1 MPCPFPTRSPGS
13 HLHRLR
19 SKKHPSGWSVYS
31 SQVQRTDNSGG
42 RFCPCPPTPLSRE
55 EKQHRDL
62 QTAGGRGGGPLEQ
75 APGTAVS
82 LCMWHQGCGS
92 ESSQSTA
99 AGERFKKKNPN
110 ITPGSG
116 DSLKA
121 GHKRPKAAFCQRGSS
136 VQQETPRPSAPEAS
150 GPPASERYPGD
161 PGAQLGWAHLSSPL
175 CYRNSALLILHAR
188 KASCAGLVSDRRD
201 AARCYLPPRPP
212 ACKVIRREAGKAKRR
227 VGILVVLSRGP

>member
-1 MPCPFPTRSPGS
+1 MVPW
-13 HLHRLR
+13 
-19 SKKHPSGWSVYS
+19 SKPQGLLYPSACGIRVAGVTAA
-31 SQVQRTDNSGG
+31 SQQM
-42 RFCPCPPTPLSRE
+42 LA
-55 EKQHRDL
+55 RDL
-62 QTAGGRGGGPLEQ
+62 KQ
-75 APGTAVS
+75 
-82 LCMWHQGCGS
+82 
-92 ESSQSTA
+92 
-99 AGERFKKKNPN
+99 K

-121 GHKRPKAAFCQRGSS
+121 GHKRPKAALCQRGSS
-136 VQQETPRPSAPEAS
+136 VQQETPRPSAPDAS

-212 ACKVIRREAGKAKRR
+212 ACKVIRREAGKAKRP
-227 VGILVVLSRGP
+227 VGILVVLSR